1 MFISTKIIELGSCAF
16 RQPKASHSHCRFIHG
31 YKLTGKFWFQSKE
44 LDENHWVVDFG
55 GLKGLKKILQDQ
67 FDHTTCVA
75 ADDPALPIFEELVKV
90 DACDLR
96 IMPKG
101 TGIERIAEW
110 CAHAANRFVAGITEN
125 RCRCVKVEIF
135 EHENNSAVYVPDYI
149 EEPVKD
155 EPVVNQSTTTTDG
168 GGPVVT
174 TTEPVAVTTTEKP
187 KQKTSPGAESTVRT
201 TNSWVDPKYRGK
213 TKNTW
218 LF

>member
-1 MFISTKIIELGSCAF
+1 
-16 RQPKASHSHCRFIHG
+16 
-31 YKLTGKFWFQSKE
+31 
-44 LDENHWVVDFG
+44 
-55 GLKGLKKILQDQ
+55 
-67 FDHTTCVA
+67 
-75 ADDPALPIFEELVKV
+75 
-90 DACDLR
+90 
-96 IMPKG
+96 MPKG

-110 CAHAANRFVAGITEN
+110 SAHAANRFVAGITKN

-149 EEPVKD
+149 EEPVK
-155 EPVVNQSTTTTDG
+155 EGPVVKQSTTTTDG

-174 TTEPVAVTTTEKP
+174 TTEPTAATTTEKP